1 MAAMKKFCCCCI
13 SLRTGGVI
21 IGFLTLIAGLI
32 MVTMSSIG
40 LYGTL
45 QKNDQVMEQSQREQ
59 DLTYD
64 EAQAI
69 VWGIRLWLG
78 FYIAMSMIF
87 VMCALL
93 LIYGSLSVS
102 DWGSVILPPTNLI
115 LILIEPSVL
124 PCPIPCNRCNQ
135 LCLLGIV
142 FPVSGLQGCQR
153 KRRTGLVCD
162 WMGSGSYY
170 RWDQNICL

>member
-1 MAAMKKFCCCCI
+1 MAALKKFCCCCI

-102 DWGSVILPPTNLI
+102 D
-115 LILIEPSVL
+115 
-124 PCPIPCNRCNQ
+124 
-135 LCLLGIV
+135 
-142 FPVSGLQGCQR
+142 
-153 KRRTGLVCD
+153 
-162 WMGSGSYY
+162 
-170 RWDQNICL
+170 